1 MACEKKDEKE
11 IDDMRM
17 INVSVD
23 IDKLGAKD
31 LIKLAE
37 IISGRN
43 KSYMIVLQDIEIK
56 NLEEEF
62 ENADSD
68 EEKEELM
75 KMIEIEKEVAEKM
88 LIDEAEGAK
97 MYLMMKNIQT
107 KSQERRKV
115 I

>member
-1 MACEKKDEKE
+1 
-11 IDDMRM
+11 MRM
-17 INVSVD
+17 VNVSID
-23 IDKLGAKD
+23 IDRLEAKD
-31 LIKLAE
+31 VIKLAE

-43 KSYMIVLQDIEIK
+43 KSYMIALQDMEIEK
-56 NLEEEF
+56 LEKEL

-75 KMIEIEKEVAEKM
+75 KMIEIEKKVAEKM

-107 KSQERRKV
+107 KSRERES
-115 I
+115 